1 MAMVKN
7 YEGELANKL
16 NEFRT
21 LGQKEA
27 SKHRPTPDAAAP
39 DQYEIGLRVE
49 AEGYLAAEQ
58 QLFDHT
64 LTEASR
70 SVVEARQ
77 KVIEL
82 RANSDQLMSDD
93 SAASS
98 VEAELAGN
106 RPALVRATEDRLRAE
121 VDLKYFRAANNIHE
135 EARYPDSLPW
145 HFGILAILVVI
156 ETSVN
161 AFFYENS
168 QGLLGGVMVA
178 LGIAALNMLT
188 ALFCGFGFRY
198 KNLAAIDKKVVGW
211 FCFVVFVL
219 LALFC
224 NALFASFRSEYQLIV
239 DPSEFDQVKTAFG
252 KAWPQAVHFFRGD
265 IEFKDHWSFL
275 LFGIGLLL
283 SGWAFYKGYT
293 LDDKYPGHGQKDR
306 EYKKAVLEQGKQ
318 QDLVRQKVKELLHH
332 RRAAVQA
339 ALHEPTTQVGMLAR
353 RIADLT
359 HSRKLLEQRAAAVQ
373 RDYSLVVGAYRQANT
388 AVRALPPPEYFRQA
402 TDLGTKVDGN
412 GADSVGSELTEVQ
425 NELKALAD
433 EQREGLNAR
442 LNALQNNSAM
452 VLNQT
457 LSAFLEDVRQEA
469 EDNISRRT
477 PTIHRVQPVA

>member
-1 MAMVKN
+1 MATVKN
-7 YEGELANKL
+7 YEGELATKL
-16 NEFRT
+16 TEFRT

-39 DQYEIGLRVE
+39 DQHETGLRVE
-49 AEGYLAAEQ
+49 AEGWLAAEQ
-58 QLFDHT
+58 HLFDHA

-70 SVVEARQ
+70 SIVEARQ

-82 RANSDQLMSDD
+82 RANTDQLMSDD
-93 SAASS
+93 STTST

-121 VDLKYFRAANNIHE
+121 VDLKYFRAANGINE
-135 EARYPDSLPW
+135 EARYPDSWPW
-145 HFGILAILVVI
+145 HFGVLAILVVI

-198 KNLAAIDKKVVGW
+198 KNLAAMDKKVFGW
-211 FCFVVFVL
+211 FAFALFAF

-224 NALFASFRSEYQLIV
+224 NALFASFRSEYQLV
-239 DPSEFDQVKTAFG
+239 ADPSEFTQVSAAFK
-252 KAWPQAVHFFRGD
+252 KAWPQAVQFFRGE
-265 IEFKDHWSFL
+265 IQFTDHWSFL

-283 SGWAFYKGYT
+283 SAWAFYKGYT

-306 EYKKAVLEQGKQ
+306 EYKKAVLEEEKQ

-359 HSRKLLEQRAAAVQ
+359 HARKLLEQRAAAVQ
-373 RDYSLVVGAYRQANT
+373 RDYTLVVGAYRQANT
-388 AVRALPPPEYFRQA
+388 AVRALPPPGYFREA
-402 TDLGTKVDGN
+402 TDLRTNVDG
-412 GADSVGSELTEVQ
+412 GSADSVGGELSEVQSELK
-425 NELKALAD
+425 ELAS
-433 EQREGLNAR
+433 EQRDGLNAR
-442 LNALQNNSAM
+442 LNALQNDSA
-452 VLNQT
+452 VLLNQT
-457 LSAFLEDVRQEA
+457 LSTFLAGVQQDA
-469 EDNISRRT
+469 EDNIARRT
-477 PTIHRVQPVA
+477 PTIHRVKHAT